1 MSPVLSPRLKK
12 ALEMLGGLKRVAD
25 IGCDHG
31 YLAATLLEQNDCQKV
46 AACDISLPSLHKAQ
60 ILGEQRGLLDRM
72 EFFLGSG
79 LQVLTPGDWDGAAI
93 LGMGGE
99 LIASILEEGAAVARE
114 MDHLV
119 LQPMGGEKELRQ
131 YLYAHCY
138 HVQEDVIVQE
148 GWRYYQLVS
157 VSPAEKQ
164 DDWPEGFPK
173 DFFLVG
179 YHSFERKDPLLKAC
193 CQKRIDQRNRRL
205 LSARGTPGE
214 EKLLREKAALEA
226 IVKGLEGDSL

>member
-1 MSPVLSPRLKK
+1 MPPVLSLRLKK
-12 ALEMLGGLKRVAD
+12 ALEMLSGLKGVAD
-25 IGCDHG
+25 VGCDHG
-31 YLAATLLEQNDCQKV
+31 YLAAALLEQKGCEKV
-46 AACDISLPSLHKAQ
+46 AACDISLPSLNKAK

-72 EFFLGSG
+72 ELFHGSG
-79 LQVLTPGDWDGAAI
+79 LTMLCPGDWDGAAI

-99 LIASILEEGAAVARE
+99 LIASILEEGASVARSME
-114 MDHLV
+114 RLV

-148 GWRYYQLVS
+148 GWRYYQLLS

-164 DDWPEGFPK
+164 DDWPEGFPE

-179 YHSFERKDPLLKAC
+179 YRSFEQKDPLLGTY
-193 CQKRIDQRNRRL
+193 CQKRIDQRNKRL
-205 LSARGTPGE
+205 LSARGTIGE
-214 EKLLREKAALEA
+214 EKLVEEKVNFEKVLR
-226 IVKGLEGDSL
+226 GL

>member
-1 MSPVLSPRLKK
+1 MPSVLSHRLKI
-12 ALEMLGGLKRVAD
+12 ALEMLSGLKGVAD

-31 YLAATLLEQNDCQKV
+31 YLAAALLEQKNCEKV
-46 AACDISLPSLHKAQ
+46 AACDISLPSLNKAK

-72 EFFLGSG
+72 EFFHGSG
-79 LQVLTPGDWDGAAI
+79 LTMLTPGDWDGAAI

-99 LIASILEEGAAVARE
+99 LIASILEEGAPVARSME
-114 MDHLV
+114 RLV

-148 GWRYYQLVS
+148 GWRYYQLLS

-164 DDWPEGFPK
+164 DDWPEGFPE

-179 YHSFERKDPLLKAC
+179 YRGFEQKDPLLGDY
-193 CQKRIDQRNRRL
+193 CQKRIDQRNKRL
-205 LSARGTPGE
+205 LSARGTLGE
-214 EKLLREKAALEA
+214 EKLLEEKVNFEKVL
-226 IVKGLEGDSL
+226 KGL